1 MTLTLTPLDRAAAR
15 LEAIKSEEAALRA
28 RRLQAEN
35 DILDLVSATTN
46 EGTVTTTGALYTIKV
61 TYGINRTVDRAA
73 FDAIKGDIPD
83 AIRDRI
89 IRWKPEVDLRELRY
103 VQQREPAVYGVL
115 AQAITAKP
123 AKPSVS
129 VEAIEAKQEAA

>member
-1 MTLTLTPLDRAAAR
+1 
-15 LEAIKSEEAALRA
+15 
-28 RRLQAEN
+28 
-35 DILDLVSATTN
+35 
-46 EGTVTTTGALYTIKV
+46 
-61 TYGINRTVDRAA
+61 
-73 FDAIKGDIPD
+73 
-83 AIRDRI
+83 
-89 IRWKPEVDLRELRY
+89 